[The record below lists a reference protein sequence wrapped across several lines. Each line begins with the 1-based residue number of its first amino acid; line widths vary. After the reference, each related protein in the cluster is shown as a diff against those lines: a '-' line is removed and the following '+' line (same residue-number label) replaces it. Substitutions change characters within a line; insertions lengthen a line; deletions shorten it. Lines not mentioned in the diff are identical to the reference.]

1 MKILVLA
8 SEIPYPPTDSN
19 RACYYHLLRRFQG
32 RHDVT
37 VLAMSPGGE
46 EEGVRAVADM
56 VRELIVVGHE
66 VRKTALRRLVSFLSS
81 RPFGVQIFK
90 SAAYAE
96 ALRDLL
102 AREEFD
108 VIVAGNV
115 NMAQYTAAL
124 TGTPRI
130 LFPQDAWSLYY
141 RRQMQHAG
149 NPFAFLYSFIQHHKL
164 RRYERLMYGRF
175 DACVLVARRDAEII
189 GAACPELPIYFAY
202 SGVDMPPHKE
212 VPKQPN
218 TICFSGVMY
227 YPPNIDCV
235 TYFADDVFPLV
246 QREVPEATFHVV
258 GKEPVPE
265 IEAMAARPGIVVT
278 GRVPDVIEYIRSMEI
293 YVCPMRLGSG
303 MKMKI
308 VEALAAALPVVST
321 SVGADGM
328 DLLEPGRDF
337 VVADGAENLAAE
349 IVKLLRDPERRA
361 ELGRS
366 GRAKVESGYTW
377 DAYVRAWED
386 IIEAVVG
393 GEG

>member
-1 MKILVLA
+1 
-8 SEIPYPPTDSN
+8 
-19 RACYYHLLRRFQG
+19 
-32 RHDVT
+32 
-37 VLAMSPGGE
+37 
-46 EEGVRAVADM
+46 
-56 VRELIVVGHE
+56 
-66 VRKTALRRLVSFLSS
+66 
-81 RPFGVQIFK
+81 
-90 SAAYAE
+90 
-96 ALRDLL
+96 
-102 AREEFD
+102 
-108 VIVAGNV
+108 
-115 NMAQYTAAL
+115 
-124 TGTPRI
+124 
-130 LFPQDAWSLYY
+130 
-141 RRQMQHAG
+141 MQHAR
-149 NPFAFLYSFIQHHKL
+149 NPFAFLYSLIQHYKL
-164 RRYERLMYGRF
+164 KRYERLTYGRF

-189 GAACPELPIYFAY
+189 GAACPDLPIYFAY
-202 SGVDMPPHKE
+202 SGVDIPPHKE

-235 TYFADDVFPLV
+235 TYFANDVFPLV
-246 QREVPEATFHVV
+246 RQEVPEATFHVV

-278 GRVPDVIEYIRSMEI
+278 GRVPDLIEYIRSMEI

-337 VVADGAENLAAE
+337 VVADGAENLATE
-349 IVKLLRDPERRA
+349 IVKLLRDPARRA

-386 IIEAVVG
+386 IIEAVAG
-393 GEG
+393 GE